1 MKMKLFFSP
10 TSPYARK
17 VLVFAMEAGIDDK
30 IDRAQTNPFE
40 DESLREKNP
49 LGKVPALINRDGMV
63 LFDSGVICDYLDTQH
78 GGRRL
83 VPQEGETRW
92 RVLTHHALAQGM
104 IDAAVNLRQN
114 WMRGDK
120 LGTPLPDD
128 WWVARQ
134 RAAML
139 SAVQTLEDDI
149 EHLHGEVDL
158 AQISVAC
165 ALGYLDFRQPELKWR
180 SKAPQLSTWMN
191 KFSERPSMKAT
202 DPAKS

>member
-49 LGKVPALINRDGMV
+49 LGKVPALISRDGMV

-83 VPQEGETRW
+83 IPQEGEARW

-149 EHLHGEVDL
+149 EHLHGAVDL
-158 AQISVAC
+158 AQISIAC